1 MTKQN
6 IFKCCNHSE

>member
-6 IFKCCNHSE
+6 IWLVVFLSF